1 MYFIELGDDVFM
13 VECIGVNCLG
23 NNWFY
28 IDCVIGGDGDFE
40 LFEDFVCL
48 EECRGSYKYCCG
60 VDLGKYELMI
70 GCDNIVCLLEWFYMK
85 CVGLKIVFCKNIY
98 IK

>member
-1 MYFIELGDDVFM
+1 MNRIVNVREDGLVYEFCYCKEGIFYYYILYFVLYEFCEFFFLKLVILFKKKLYFIELGDDVFM

-40 LFEDFVCL
+40 
-48 EECRGSYKYCCG
+48 
-60 VDLGKYELMI
+60 
-70 GCDNIVCLLEWFYMK
+70 
-85 CVGLKIVFCKNIY
+85 
-98 IK
+98 

>member
-1 MYFIELGDDVFM
+1 MILFIKKMYFIELGDDVFM

-40 LFEDFVCL
+40 
-48 EECRGSYKYCCG
+48 
-60 VDLGKYELMI
+60 
-70 GCDNIVCLLEWFYMK
+70 
-85 CVGLKIVFCKNIY
+85 
-98 IK
+98 